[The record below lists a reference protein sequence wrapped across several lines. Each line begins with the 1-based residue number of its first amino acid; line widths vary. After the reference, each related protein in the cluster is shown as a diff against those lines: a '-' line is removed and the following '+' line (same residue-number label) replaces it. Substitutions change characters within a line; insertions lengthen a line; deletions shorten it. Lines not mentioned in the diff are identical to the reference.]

1 MDDMQISTNDKNK
14 ILENFEKIESVLPQI
29 HGDRKRMVNINF
41 ILKQIFKIKDKITI
55 QKYINIQIKKNIYL
69 AFYKK
74 CWCRIQTPIGDDIK
88 KLFGDEFLW
97 ILFVPFINQRTHID
111 NDINNNPYLSQIILI
126 IVWFASHKG
135 IQINQYF
142 FMWCVSKTT
151 WLDFFLII
159 SYYTSNTPAPG
170 IVPNTIGFIVTSP
183 AIIPQATRDAD
194 DKLHT
199 KFNLLYALL
208 YKPKFFMIK
217 SV

>member
-1 MDDMQISTNDKNK
+1 MQISTNDKNK

-194 DKLHT
+194 DKLHN

-208 YKPKFFMIK
+208 YSPNFLW
-217 SV
+217 

>member
-1 MDDMQISTNDKNK
+1 MQISTNDKNK

-208 YKPKFFMIK
+208 YSPNFLW
-217 SV
+217 

>member
-1 MDDMQISTNDKNK
+1 MQISTNDKNK

-111 NDINNNPYLSQIILI
+111 NDINNHPYLSQIILI

-208 YKPKFFMIK
+208 YSPNFLW
-217 SV
+217 

>member
-1 MDDMQISTNDKNK
+1 MTCRYQRTIKIK
-14 ILENFEKIESVLPQI
+14 ILDNFEKIESVLPQI

-208 YKPKFFMIK
+208 YSPNFLW
-217 SV
+217 

>member
-1 MDDMQISTNDKNK
+1 MTCRYQRTIKIK
-14 ILENFEKIESVLPQI
+14 ILDNFEKIESVLPQI

-97 ILFVPFINQRTHID
+97 ILFVPFINERTHID

-142 FMWCVSKTT
+142 FMWCVSETT

-183 AIIPQATRDAD
+183 AIIPQATRDAY
-194 DKLHT
+194 DKLHA
-199 KFNLLYALL
+199 KFNILYALL
-208 YKPKFFMIK
+208 YSPNFFTIK

>member
-1 MDDMQISTNDKNK
+1 MGSFPRWKWK
-14 ILENFEKIESVLPQI
+14 K
-29 HGDRKRMVNINF
+29 K
-41 ILKQIFKIKDKITI
+41 LKCIKGRCYDHKASL
-55 QKYINIQIKKNIYL
+55 KNIYL

-74 CWCRIQTPIGDDIK
+74 YWCRIQTPIGDDIK

-111 NDINNNPYLSQIILI
+111 NDINNNPYLSQLILI

-135 IQINQYF
+135 IQINQCF
-142 FMWCVSKTT
+142 FHVMCEKN
-151 WLDFFLII
+151 DMARFFLII

>member
-208 YKPKFFMIK
+208 YSPNFLW
-217 SV
+217 

>member
-1 MDDMQISTNDKNK
+1 MQISTNDKNK

-111 NDINNNPYLSQIILI
+111 NDINNNPYLSQLILI

-208 YKPKFFMIK
+208 YSPNFLW
-217 SV
+217 